1 VEKEKFRNCLH
12 TLVGY
17 PNGKAD
23 CEKLL
28 AFSKKARQSIGGL
41 NIRDGIGKEMS
52 QEERLIFFET
62 GVACVTLGSIIRE
75 SLRPGTPSRWTVGD
89 RVVVELN
96 GGLYVG
102 EIGTLDSGSSEGGFV
117 WFGDKS
123 NCRSQHFEPSKK
135 ESTFPMEFVGEAG
148 GLNGQ
153 VRVILATVEPK
164 SDGLWYHG
172 SMGSNFQLPSKVVA
186 MGAMMSSFSKE
197 DSEWKH
203 VPVRSFLNKKE
214 VLLGLIGLHKGEL
227 VRNECCEEFSIESC
241 DVKLDTYSC
250 EEVVLS
256 RGQVHRKVPD
266 TGEALVCMGPCKVSA
281 DMWQPGAVEDV
292 DDKKG
297 VLFCGDVDGCMIWIE
312 RKRTRNEV
320 FAVNER
326 VERKTVCE
334 ESNVWSSVRIEKRHG
349 LEYDVLEDDMLNV
362 VQNVKHEELRSVA
375 FEKGDQVECLDCASG
390 SGVVWMEGVT
400 TFVDADNQEAHV
412 ELVGS
417 SDTGSTSKVWE
428 WDNMRKKYKR
438 GNTTNLLNPG
448 KWKKVKTTE
457 DVMVSKAETNEGRV
471 MRNVEHAEGHKAWS
485 QLPHGGFR
493 SEVAVLNPSVE

>member
-1 VEKEKFRNCLH
+1 
-12 TLVGY
+12 
-17 PNGKAD
+17 
-23 CEKLL
+23 
-28 AFSKKARQSIGGL
+28 
-41 NIRDGIGKEMS
+41 M
-52 QEERLIFFET
+52 
-62 GVACVTLGSIIRE
+62 
-75 SLRPGTPSRWTVGD
+75 
-89 RVVVELN
+89 VELN

-256 RGQVHRKVPD
+256 RGQVHRKVPAQRYERARRVV
-266 TGEALVCMGPCKVSA
+266 TGPSARLRERAESGQRALVRIILHNDNKKDESRRGSRIVS
-281 DMWQPGAVEDV
+281 
-292 DDKKG
+292 
-297 VLFCGDVDGCMIWIE
+297 L
-312 RKRTRNEV
+312 
-320 FAVNER
+320 
-326 VERKTVCE
+326 
-334 ESNVWSSVRIEKRHG
+334 VRHH
-349 LEYDVLEDDMLNV
+349 N
-362 VQNVKHEELRSVA
+362 
-375 FEKGDQVECLDCASG
+375 C
-390 SGVVWMEGVT
+390 
-400 TFVDADNQEAHV
+400 
-412 ELVGS
+412 GS
-417 SDTGSTSKVWE
+417 SPAPVQ
-428 WDNMRKKYKR
+428 
-438 GNTTNLLNPG
+438 
-448 KWKKVKTTE
+448 
-457 DVMVSKAETNEGRV
+457 
-471 MRNVEHAEGHKAWS
+471 H
-485 QLPHGGFR
+485 
-493 SEVAVLNPSVE
+493 VLNITP

>member
-1 VEKEKFRNCLH
+1 MEKEKFRDCLH

-214 VLLGLIGLHKGEL
+214 VPLGLIGLHKGEL

-297 VLFCGDVDGCMIWIE
+297 VLFCGDVDM
-312 RKRTRNEV
+312 
-320 FAVNER
+320 
-326 VERKTVCE
+326 
-334 ESNVWSSVRIEKRHG
+334 
-349 LEYDVLEDDMLNV
+349 
-362 VQNVKHEELRSVA
+362 
-375 FEKGDQVECLDCASG
+375 
-390 SGVVWMEGVT
+390 GV
-400 TFVDADNQEAHV
+400 
-412 ELVGS
+412 
-417 SDTGSTSKVWE
+417 
-428 WDNMRKKYKR
+428 
-438 GNTTNLLNPG
+438 
-448 KWKKVKTTE
+448 
-457 DVMVSKAETNEGRV
+457 
-471 MRNVEHAEGHKAWS
+471 
-485 QLPHGGFR
+485 
-493 SEVAVLNPSVE
+493 